1 MKTNNIISMTNRRP
15 LDDLEVMAQ
24 FTNIPSQRIRR
35 EERRKADKV
44 EKTVSTLRASAALF
58 VSGGLVGFLVA
69 LCAFCL

>member
-58 VSGGLVGFLVA
+58 VSGGPVRVLPVRDD
-69 LCAFCL
+69 